1 MQHRSILMR
10 SDDEDEQPSNNGF
23 VRTVGATVGV
33 FIIMGILVTGIIF
46 MVQDDHHHHDDHIH

>member
-1 MQHRSILMR
+1 MR
-10 SDDEDEQPSNNGF
+10 SGDEREKPSNNGF

-46 MVQDDHHHHDDHIH
+46 MVQDDHEDHIH